1 MTIQQLID
9 ELSLLRPDWPVAVF
23 SGNKA
28 TRCSLDIVRVK
39 TVKAHEGHLG
49 AAGTAYVM
57 LDASG
62 ADLDAEKR

>member
-9 ELSLLRPDWPVAVF
+9 ELSLLRPDWSVCVF

-28 TRCSLDIVRVK
+28 TRCGLDIVRVK

-49 AAGTAYVM
+49 EAGTVYVM

-62 ADLDAEKR
+62 ADLDGPR